1 MFGQHPFHGSSR
13 DPQERGNPLND
24 RGDRFAIARD
34 DSLILIVRTHVRGPF
49 VARGFTTLDLR

>member
-34 DSLILIVRTHVRGPF
+34 DSLILIVRTIV
-49 VARGFTTLDLR
+49 